1 MVRTLHIIGYAIA
14 ALAVVLLVGFFFYG
28 YKPVDKATEDFLK
41 APTIVETFDKTKT
54 APSDN
59 EQSPLVKQAGAF
71 ALYLN
76 PPPPPEPVR
85 SESSPIEA
93 VRPVEVAVQF
103 TLSGISY
110 FADQPERSIALI
122 DEPGKG
128 LNWIRQGG
136 KVQQYTISKINE
148 SSVEL
153 TSGKRKSELKVP
165 AAKPNPLVKQA
176 PVKTKP
182 SEPAPTSPQ
191 PAAVEAPQ
199 EIPSSPEGQ
208 IPTESQSEDMPVPP
222 APPEDPAIAQ
232 KQIQLMDEMMKKI
245 EDAEASGNLTD
256 EQRQAIMDEFNKK
269 MEQVNPQEAGQLENL
284 GKELN
289 KESGAVPPPPM
300 PPSVT
305 SPSPVVVPPPSMP
318 RPPESSNSMP
328 AAPKPTKSSRSRRTK

>member
-1 MVRTLHIIGYAIA
+1 MVRTLHIIGYALA

-59 EQSPLVKQAGAF
+59 EQSPLVKQASAF

-85 SESSPIEA
+85 SEGSSIEA
-93 VRPVEVAVQF
+93 ARPVEVAVQF

-128 LNWIRQGG
+128 INWIRQGG

-148 SSVEL
+148 SSIEL
-153 TSGKRKSELKVP
+153 TNGKRKSELKVP
-165 AAKPNPLVKQA
+165 AAKPNPLVKQSA
-176 PVKTKP
+176 ITTKP
-182 SEPAPTSPQ
+182 SEPVPTSPQ
-191 PAAVEAPQ
+191 PAAVETPQ
-199 EIPSSPEGQ
+199 ESPVEQ
-208 IPTESQSEDMPVPP
+208 TPTESQSQDMPVP
-222 APPEDPAIAQ
+222 AVPPEDPAIAH
-232 KQIQLMDEMMKKI
+232 KQIQLLDEMMKKI

-269 MEQVNPQEAGQLENL
+269 IEQLSPQEANQLENL
-284 GKELN
+284 GKELE
-289 KESGAVPPPPM
+289 KESAVVPPPPL
-300 PPSVT
+300 PPSVDSG
-305 SPSPVVVPPPSMP
+305 SPDMESPMS

-328 AAPKPTKSSRSRRTK
+328 AAPKTPKSSRSRRTR